1 MSRYSKQFKLKAVH
15 AYLSQNRAVADV
27 ARSLDIHKSQLSD
40 WLLVYRHHGADGLAP
55 RQQWQDYTP
64 AFKLK
69 VINYKR
75 QHRASLPEVATHF
88 HIPSASTIFE
98 WEKRYNLG
106 GIDALTT
113 RRGRPTMK
121 KMKKSSSD
129 PKVAKKP
136 WSELTQPELLREI
149 EYLQAENA
157 YLKKLEALI
166 QQEKSVQSIKPMPS
180 ED

>member
-1 MSRYSKQFKLKAVH
+1 MSKYSKGFKLKVVK
-15 AYLSQNRAVADV
+15 AYLSQHRAIAEV
-27 ARSLDIHKSQLSD
+27 ARSFNLHKSQLSD
-40 WLLVYRHHGADGLAP
+40 WLLVYRHQGADGLVP
-55 RQQWQDYTP
+55 RRQKQDYTSV
-64 AFKLK
+64 FKLK

-75 QHRASLPEVATHF
+75 QHSASLSEVATHF
-88 HIPSASTIFE
+88 RIPSASTIFE

-106 GIDALTT
+106 GIEMLTT
-113 RRGRPTMK
+113 RRRRPMK
-121 KMKKSSSD
+121 KAKKSSTD

-136 WSELTQPELLREI
+136 WSELSQQELLREI

-166 QQEKSVQSIKPMPS
+166 QQETSAQNIKPMSS